1 MEKERQRGLGFISGL
16 LAGVV
21 LTSLVVVLAFG
32 IGNNV
37 AGHSATNAETDAAG
51 VSVTVEQGVINAD
64 FIKKLNTIETLIEE
78 YYYLE
83 EVGDEVLREGE

>member
-1 MEKERQRGLGFISGL
+1 MEKERRQGLGFLTGL

-21 LTSLVVVLAFG
+21 LTSLVG
-32 IGNNV
+32 IVGFFVMQNV
-37 AGHSATNAETDAAG
+37 TQKDVSRAETGSSG

-78 YYYLE
+78 NYYLE
-83 EVGDEVLREGE
+83 AYY